1 MKQKFLLL
9 AMTLIF
15 TMTVSAKE
23 RSPTIPSIC
32 DPEKYE
38 IAVRIIKYYETLHRD
53 SWPYVGFG
61 HRVQPNEKFK
71 VNISYRQADSLLR
84 SDLNK
89 LLHYFNGYGDK
100 ALILSVLSYNVGLKP
115 LVGGKGKPES
125 RLLQKIKRGEN
136 DIEAEYLGFCH
147 WNGKKV
153 DSIKR
158 RRWMELRLL
167 YQLE

>member
-1 MKQKFLLL
+1 MELKSLLL
-9 AMTLIF
+9 ALTFIL

-23 RSPTIPSIC
+23 RNPTIPANC
-32 DPEKYE
+32 DPVKYE
-38 IAVRIIKYYETLHRD
+38 TAVRIIKYYETLHRD

-61 HRVQPNEKFK
+61 HRAESNEKFK

-89 LLHYFNGYGDK
+89 LLQYFKGYGDK
-100 ALILSVLSYNVGLKP
+100 ALLLSVLAYNVGIKP
-115 LVGGKGKPES
+115 IVGCKGKPES

-136 DIEAEYLGFCH
+136 DIEAEYLGFCN
-147 WNGKKV
+147 WNGRKI

-158 RRWMELRLL
+158 RRWMELKLL
-167 YQLE
+167 YQV

>member
-1 MKQKFLLL
+1 MKQKYLLL

-23 RSPTIPSIC
+23 RSPTIPSNC

-38 IAVRIIKYYETLHRD
+38 IAVQIIKYYETLHRD

-61 HRVQPNEKFK
+61 HRVQSNEKFK
-71 VNISYRQADSLLR
+71 INISYRQADSLLR
-84 SDLNK
+84 LDLNK
-89 LLHYFNGYGDK
+89 LLHYFKDYGDK
-100 ALILSVLSYNVGLKP
+100 ALLLSVLAYNVGLKP
-115 LVGGKGKPES
+115 IVGGKGKPES
-125 RLLQKIKRGEN
+125 RLLQKIKRGDS
-136 DIEAEYLGFCH
+136 DIEVEYLGFCR

-158 RRWMELRLL
+158 RRWMELKLL
-167 YQLE
+167 YQA